1 MSDETKKGKYK
12 VCYYMVGN
20 TVAFKWFNTFEEA
33 TQFCVYKVKTGD
45 VIEVKWYKD
54 ES

>member
-1 MSDETKKGKYK
+1 MSDEHKKGKYK
-12 VCYYMVGN
+12 VTYYMVGN

-33 TQFCVYKVKTGD
+33 TQFSVYKVKTGD
-45 VIEVKWYKD
+45 VIEIKWYKD